1 MIVDTGF
8 SEHPAKNLRLYNF
21 SLGLALCLG
30 WYDYGMMV
38 PVIFVQEMT
47 TLFCGDNKMWRL
59 LRVQLLEWITHKIY
73 WFDISAWIPRCL
85 MFACFLKGV
94 LLEFVVVGPGFYFF
108 SLTASTWDSSCRF
121 QWFFYGFLL
130 MFHRH
135 YYYHI
140 NVSCLFGCLLMIRS
154 WWKKRQRSAFSSTVY
169 CNLRFLSL
177 NIFLKYPI
185 IIYKVKKDKESELL
199 Q

>member
-1 MIVDTGF
+1 MLNV
-8 SEHPAKNLRLYNF
+8 
-21 SLGLALCLG
+21 CLFLERC
-30 WYDYGMMV
+30 
-38 PVIFVQEMT
+38 PS
-47 TLFCGDNKMWRL
+47 
-59 LRVQLLEWITHKIY
+59 RVRRGR
-73 WFDISAWIPRCL
+73 SR
-85 MFACFLKGV
+85 
-94 LLEFVVVGPGFYFF
+94 FYFF

-140 NVSCLFGCLLMIRS
+140 NASCLFGCLLMIRS
-154 WWKKRQRSAFSSTVY
+154 WWKKRHRNAFSSTVY

-177 NIFLKYPI
+177 NISLKYPI

-199 Q
+199 HNSLVIRGTYSCDQDEQEFF